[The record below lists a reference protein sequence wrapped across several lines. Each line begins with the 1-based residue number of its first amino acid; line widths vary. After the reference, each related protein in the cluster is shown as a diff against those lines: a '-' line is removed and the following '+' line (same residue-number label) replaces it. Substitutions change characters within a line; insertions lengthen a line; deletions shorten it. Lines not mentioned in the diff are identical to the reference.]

1 MAIRSQALSLSCHPL
16 TVGLALSPKLGCADV
31 VGDGGRIGRAMAQ
44 FLRSWLSI
52 RRGDS
57 VARLGIASFIMMSTM
72 LSMFTSG
79 ASAATSLDKWSPA
92 VLIGSKSSSATQVNY
107 SVTCPSSTFCVSV
120 NGDGQVLYFRGG
132 VWSSPQSLALGG
144 SIDSVSCS
152 NKAFCV
158 AVAAGKAAVYNGHV
172 WSSAVPMG
180 PAGDQYKV
188 SCPTSTFCAAVGA
201 NGIPGKPSALVTFN
215 GHSWT
220 TYKTTSTG
228 TLNDRLLSVSCST
241 PQFCMATNFDGQI
254 LAFNGT
260 RWLPSHVSGPKS
272 LISVSCAA
280 SRFCMAVTT
289 TGDSTTFHGGSWSPP
304 KPIPA
309 FKNAGAYSVSCV
321 SAAECSVIG
330 LSGAVTS
337 WISERW
343 SCPLTVFPGG
353 YVAGVAI
360 SCSTGSH
367 CVVVNDRGMGASR

>member
-1 MAIRSQALSLSCHPL
+1 MAIRSRALRFSSHPL
-16 TVGLALSPKLGCADV
+16 TVGLAMSPKQECADV
-31 VGDGGRIGRAMAQ
+31 DGDGGRIGGVMAQ
-44 FLRSWLSI
+44 FLGSWLSI

-57 VARLGIASFIMMSTM
+57 VARLVIASVIMMSSM
-72 LSMFTSG
+72 LSMFPSG
-79 ASAATSLDKWSPA
+79 ASAATSLDKWSPP
-92 VLIGSKSSSATQVNY
+92 VLIGSNGSSATQVSY
-107 SVTCPSSTFCVSV
+107 SVSCPTSTFCVSV
-120 NGDGQVLYFRGG
+120 NGDGQVSYYRSG
-132 VWSSPQSLALGG
+132 VWSTPQSLALGG

-152 NKAFCV
+152 SKTFCV

-172 WSSAVPMG
+172 WSSAAHIG
-180 PAGDQYKV
+180 SAGDAYKV

-201 NGIPGKPSALVTFN
+201 NGIAGKPSALVTFN

-260 RWLPSHVSGPKS
+260 RWTPSRVSGPKS
-272 LISVSCAA
+272 MISVSCTA

-289 TGDSTTFHGGSWSPP
+289 IGDSTTFHSGTWSSP
-304 KPIPA
+304 KLIPA

-330 LSGAVTS
+330 LSGAVAM
-337 WISERW
+337 WISGRW
-343 SCPLTVFPGG
+343 SSPLTVFPGG

-360 SCSTGSH
+360 SCSAGGN
-367 CVVVNDRGMGASR
+367 CVAVNDKGMSASR

>member
-1 MAIRSQALSLSCHPL
+1 MVQ
-16 TVGLALSPKLGCADV
+16 V
-31 VGDGGRIGRAMAQ
+31 
-44 FLRSWLSI
+44 LRSRLSM
-52 RRGDS
+52 RRGHS
-57 VARLGIASFIMMSTM
+57 AAGLGIASVIMMLSMLSM

-79 ASAATSLDKWSPA
+79 ASAATSSDKWSPA

-107 SVTCPSSTFCVSV
+107 SVSCPTSTFCAAV
-120 NGDGQVLYFRGG
+120 NGDGQVSYYRSGA
-132 VWSSPQSLALGG
+132 WSSPQSLALGG

-152 NKAFCV
+152 NKTFCV

-180 PAGDQYKV
+180 PAGDEYKV

-220 TYKTTSTG
+220 TYKTTFTG
-228 TLNDRLLSVSCST
+228 AINDRLLSISCSM

-254 LAFNGT
+254 LAFNGKKWT
-260 RWLPSHVSGPKS
+260 PSHGSGPKS

-289 TGDSTTFHGGSWSPP
+289 TGDSTTFHSGSWSPP
-304 KPIPA
+304 KLIPA
-309 FKNAGAYSVSCV
+309 FKNAGAYSVSCP

-330 LSGAVTS
+330 LSGATIT
-337 WISERW
+337 WISGRW
-343 SCPLTVFPGG
+343 SSPLMVFPGG

-360 SCSTGSH
+360 SCSTENN
-367 CVVVNDRGMGASR
+367 CVAVNDRGMSASR